1 MNPPPALLSVKYLF
15 TTSPFLYIFAYSEPV
30 KYSFIP
36 QTYRSNM
43 SLVAAIIFLTLM
55 SQVMLRLNFFSLAKC
70 FYLKELS
77 TYHQDL
83 VLHDL
88 GIATQI
94 TVNPLS
100 PELCQCV
107 SKLILTDP
115 LLASILVKLMCGKTD
130 VHQTNNLELQQLF
143 CKQVSSLLSQLL
155 QQTNG
160 NRFRETFDNLTSI
173 LAISQPYLS
182 SNDELFV
189 ETCKHFYK
197 KLLSMENKK
206 YAEEF
211 VISFFG
217 ETGDTSLLQM
227 LQEYETDIRLE
238 SLNIGYSHTSYNLVE
253 TGKYI
258 ASKLE
263 GGSAEQWMN
272 MFLLCY
278 KHNVH
283 LLQCIV
289 VSLWTLKFCF
299 NFLGT

>member
-1 MNPPPALLSVKYLF
+1 MCLVD
-15 TTSPFLYIFAYSEPV
+15 TMIFISH
-30 KYSFIP
+30 
-36 QTYRSNM
+36 
-43 SLVAAIIFLTLM
+43 M
-55 SQVMLRLNFFSLAKC
+55 SQVMPRLNFFPVAKC

-77 TYHQDL
+77 MYHQDL

-88 GIATQI
+88 GIVTQS

-100 PELCQCV
+100 PELCECI

-115 LLASILVKLMCGKTD
+115 LLASILVKLMSGKTG

-155 QQTNG
+155 QEADG
-160 NRFRETFDNLTSI
+160 NSFRETFGNLTSI
-173 LAISQPYLS
+173 LAISQSYLS
-182 SNDELFV
+182 SDDELFV
-189 ETCKHFYK
+189 ETCKHFYR
-197 KLLSMENKK
+197 KLLAMENQN
-206 YAEEF
+206 YAQEF
-211 VISFFG
+211 VISFLG
-217 ETGDTSLLQM
+217 ETGDTSLLKM

-238 SLNIGYSHTSYNLVE
+238 SLNIGYSHTYYSLVE

-278 KHNVH
+278 KHKLH

-289 VSLWTLKFCF
+289 VSLWTSKFCF